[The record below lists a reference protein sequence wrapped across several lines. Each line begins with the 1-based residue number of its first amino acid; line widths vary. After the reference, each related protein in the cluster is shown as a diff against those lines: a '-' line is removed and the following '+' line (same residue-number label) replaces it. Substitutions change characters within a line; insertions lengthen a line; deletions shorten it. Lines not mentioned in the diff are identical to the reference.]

1 MENVEL
7 TDPILSRFDVLCVV
21 KDEVD
26 TDLDKKLAAFVINSH
41 IMSHPYYI
49 GGAEERGIEE
59 NPLLEV
65 DEDEE
70 DAVGMEKMP

>member
-49 GGAEERGIEE
+49 GGTDIRGEE
-59 NPLLEV
+59 
-65 DEDEE
+65 
-70 DAVGMEKMP
+70 

>member
-41 IMSHPYYI
+41 IESHPFYI
-49 GGAEERGIEE
+49 GTNEFEE
-59 NPLLEV
+59 NPILDV
-65 DEDEE
+65 DEDDE
-70 DAVGMEKMP
+70 DGLGIEKMP